1 MDNTE
6 LREFLDRKAAQ
17 YNRPAFIQED
27 PIAVPHEYQQRE
39 DQEIA
44 GFLTATIAWGR
55 RPRIVESGR
64 RMMALLDGAP
74 AQFVREHEPR
84 DLQRLERFVHR
95 TFQPVDFRYFLS
107 ALQRLYRAGDGLRGA
122 FQGKD
127 AEAAIIHFREAFFGA
142 PHPSRTQK
150 HVSDPRK
157 NSACKRLNM
166 FLRWMVRHDRQ
177 GVDLGLWQHLQPH
190 QLSLPLDVHS
200 GRVAR
205 RLGLLQRRASDWKA
219 VREVDASLRRLDPH
233 DPVRYDFALFGLGIF
248 EAF

>member
-1 MDNTE
+1 MDKAE

-17 YNRPAFIQED
+17 YNRPAFIPED

-64 RMMALLDGAP
+64 HMMALLDGAP
-74 AQFVREHEPR
+74 AQFVRQHQPG
-84 DLQRLERFVHR
+84 DLRRLDPFVHR

-107 ALQRLYRAGDGLRGA
+107 ALQRLYQAGDGLRGA
-122 FQGKD
+122 FQGAD

-219 VREVDASLRRLDPH
+219 VREVDASLRCLDPQ

-248 EAF
+248 EGF

>member
-1 MDNTE
+1 MDKAQ

-17 YNRPAFIQED
+17 YNRPAFIPED
-27 PIAVPHEYQQRE
+27 PIAVPHQYRDRE

-55 RPRIVESGR
+55 RPRIVASGH

-74 AQFVREHEPR
+74 AEFVRTHQPS

-95 TFQPVDFRYFLS
+95 TFQPADFRYFLS
-107 ALQRLYRAGDGLRGA
+107 ALQRLYREGDGLRGA
-122 FQGKD
+122 FQGQD
-127 AEAAIIHFREAFFGA
+127 AGSAIIHFREAFFQP
-142 PHPSRTQK
+142 PHPLRTQK

-166 FLRWMVRHDRQ
+166 FLRWMVRQDRQ
-177 GVDLGLWQHLQPH
+177 GVDLGLWDHLQPH

-200 GRVAR
+200 ARVAR
-205 RLGLLQRRASDWKA
+205 RLGLLQRRTTDWKA
-219 VREVDASLRRLDPH
+219 VREVDAALRRLDSQ

>member
-1 MDNTE
+1 MDKAQ

-17 YNRPAFIQED
+17 YNRPAFIPED
-27 PIAVPHEYQQRE
+27 PIAVPHQYRERE

-55 RPRIVESGR
+55 RPRIVASGH

-74 AQFVREHEPR
+74 AEFVRTH
-84 DLQRLERFVHR
+84 
-95 TFQPVDFRYFLS
+95 QPSD
-107 ALQRLYRAGDGLRGA
+107 LQRLYREGDGLRGA
-122 FQGKD
+122 FQGQD
-127 AEAAIIHFREAFFGA
+127 AGAAIIHFREAFFQP
-142 PHPSRTQK
+142 PHPLRTQK

-166 FLRWMVRHDRQ
+166 FLRWMVRQDRQ
-177 GVDLGLWQHLQPH
+177 GVDLGLWDHLQPH

-200 GRVAR
+200 ARVAR
-205 RLGLLQRRASDWKA
+205 RLGLLQRRTTDWKA
-219 VREVDASLRRLDPH
+219 VREVDAALRRLDSQ

>member
-1 MDNTE
+1 MDKTE
-6 LREFLDRKAAQ
+6 LKDFLDQKAAT
-17 YNRPAFIQED
+17 YNRPDFIPDD
-27 PIAVPHEYQQRE
+27 PIAVPHDYTQRE

-55 RPRIVESGR
+55 RPRIIESGR

-74 AQFVREHEPR
+74 AQFVRTHQPA
-84 DLQRLERFVHR
+84 DLDRLAPFVHR
-95 TFQPVDFRYFLS
+95 TFQPVDFRYFLQ
-107 ALQRLYRAGDGLRGA
+107 ALQRLYRQGDGLRGA
-122 FQGKD
+122 FQGAD
-127 AEAAIIHFREAFFGA
+127 AEAAIVHFREAFFA
-142 PHPSRTQK
+142 PPHPARSQK

-166 FLRWMVRHDRQ
+166 FLRWMVRRDRC
-177 GVDLGLWQHLQPH
+177 GVDLGLWEHLQPH

-205 RLGLLQRRASDWKA
+205 RLGLLQRGASDWKA
-219 VREVDASLRRLDPH
+219 VQEVDASLRRLDPL

-248 EAF
+248 EGF